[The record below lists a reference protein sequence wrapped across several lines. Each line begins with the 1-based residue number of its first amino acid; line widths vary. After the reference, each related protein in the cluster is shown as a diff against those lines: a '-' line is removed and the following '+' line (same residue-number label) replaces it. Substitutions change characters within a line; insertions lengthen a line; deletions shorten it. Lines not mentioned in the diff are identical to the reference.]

1 MNRLQHFCEA
11 KREAASD
18 GGTGAK
24 LLILN
29 LEKQK
34 TRSRFLGALW
44 ILEACYELTNLMSLQ
59 GHDVKI
65 VQ

>member
-24 LLILN
+24 LFTLN
-29 LEKQK
+29 LESKSK
-34 TRSRFLGALW
+34 IKLLGALW

-59 GHDVKI
+59 GHDMKI